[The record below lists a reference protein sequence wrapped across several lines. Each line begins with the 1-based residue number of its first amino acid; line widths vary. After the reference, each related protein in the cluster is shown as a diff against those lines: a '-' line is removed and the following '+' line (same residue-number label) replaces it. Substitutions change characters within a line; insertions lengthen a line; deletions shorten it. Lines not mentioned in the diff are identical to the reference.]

1 MEEYSDTWFRLGNR
15 IAEMRMSRGI
25 TQTQLAE
32 MTGLSRVYIGYIEQG
47 KRRGPI
53 YIFFRIVTA
62 LGYTLDD
69 LFRENLQ
76 DSTSGLLREISGKLD
91 NCNTDEKESI
101 NQILHGLLHMMRMVD
116 GDHP

>member
-1 MEEYSDTWFRLGNR
+1 MKEYRDEWCRLGSR
-15 IAEMRMSRGI
+15 IAEMRENRNI

-32 MTGLSRVYIGYIEQG
+32 MTGDSRVYIGYIEQG

-53 YIFFRIVTA
+53 HVFFEIVTA

-76 DSTSGLLREISGKLD
+76 DPAQGLLREISGTID
-91 NCNTDEKESI
+91 DCNMDEKESI
-101 NQILHGLLHMMRMVD
+101 TQILRGLLHMIRTIR
-116 GDHP
+116 GDRP